1 MVQITENT
9 VMDFF
14 LDLMKKDEIQFLVG
28 KDEEKK
34 CISELIKKLK
44 SAEDIH
50 DKILV
55 AKDLWKALF
64 EVAMVNIDPDKQ
76 GYDELF
82 RYFDEFVSFE
92 EVIFGVD
99 DFYRDH
105 TLHPL
110 WVYFLG
116 EYIFKRP
123 EYEFLLKNFNLR
135 FRQAAL
141 ISKYYKALEKPAI
154 FGELCAIL
162 DRVAGILN
170 YEDAM
175 RCVISLTHDLGY
187 PLKKIAKIN
196 TAIGKVLPY
205 FSISSFGEFSFQF
218 ETVQQFYI
226 ENLLELLS
234 FKISFEVDIGD
245 ISFEERQLILGT
257 INKISQVSAYLF
269 NLQEPEEE
277 MFNDLKKTLLEAG
290 EKEDDLLRRIYTAR
304 AVMIKEVATI
314 LRFSNDFEHYQHGIM
329 SSYLLMKSLNAF
341 SNISLSYSNPSEI
354 PVENMDIARINSK
367 LHILRAMADHTS
379 PGFQI
384 NDFIEHSDVL
394 IIIDDIEEFS
404 RISRANQYRQFVNEF
419 CKTDLSVKDGWLY
432 IDNIFED
439 ETVVGLDPEFH
450 FRDKCR
456 KFMRIFEIRDLADH
470 IKIRYRSIGKLPT
483 NNNTYELKLQNNEV
497 SVSINDEPQ
506 DMSAYLDTKEVF
518 HC

>member
-14 LDLMKKDEIQFLVG
+14 QDLMKKDEIQYLVG

-34 CISELIKKLK
+34 CLNELINKLK
-44 SAEDIH
+44 DVEEIH
-50 DKILV
+50 DKILI

-64 EVAMVNIDPDKQ
+64 EAAMVYIDPDKQ

-82 RYFDEFVSFE
+82 NYFDEFVSFE
-92 EVIFGVD
+92 EVIYGAD
-99 DFYRDH
+99 DYYRDH
-105 TLHPL
+105 TLHSL

-116 EYIFKRP
+116 EYIFNRP
-123 EYEFLLKNFNLR
+123 EYEFLLINFNQK

-170 YEDAM
+170 YDDAM

-187 PLKKIAKIN
+187 PLRKIEKIN
-196 TAIGKVLPY
+196 TAIGKVLPF

-218 ETVQQFYI
+218 ETIQQFYI

-234 FKISFEVDIGD
+234 FRISFEVDIGD

-257 INKISQVSAYLF
+257 INKINQITAILF
-269 NLQEPEEE
+269 NLEEPDEE
-277 MFNDLKKTLLEAG
+277 MFNDLKNTLSEAG

-304 AVMIKEVATI
+304 AVMNKEVSTI

-341 SNISLSYSNPSEI
+341 SNIRISYSNPSEI
-354 PVENMDIARINSK
+354 SVENMDIARINSK
-367 LHILRAMADHTS
+367 LYILRAMADHTS

-384 NDFIEHSDVL
+384 SDFLEHSDVL
-394 IIIDDIEEFS
+394 ILIDDIEEFS

-419 CKTDLSVKDGWLY
+419 CKTDLNVKDGWLL

-439 ETVVGLDPEFH
+439 ETVVGLDPEIH
-450 FRDKCR
+450 FRDKCK
-456 KFMRIFEIRDLADH
+456 KFMRIFEIRNLADH
-470 IKIRYRSIGKLPT
+470 IKIRFRCIGKLPT
-483 NNNTYELKLQNNEV
+483 NNNIYELKLQN
-497 SVSINDEPQ
+497 SMVSISINNEPQ
-506 DMSAYLDTKEVF
+506 VLSEYLKTKEAF